1 MQGVQAA
8 HCHPVLHQ
16 RRHWMCAGEID
27 PGRWIN
33 VPARDTT
40 PLFPRFLL
48 FPWWFSCYFPK
59 PPPAAVPLSRR
70 RVLQSRTNFCSTD
83 STERTTSPYRSIA
96 FSSWIMNLNEP
107 VTKCVCVCVPHK
119 SAPKHEESLVC
130 TALSFQDC
138 AKHESKS
145 ARAKRQGAR
154 NTYSMPLH
162 KDCAL
167 QYSREN
173 SCVSL
178 ARNPAPS
185 APERTLKQTRPWS
198 KHWFRWW

>member
-1 MQGVQAA
+1 MRRNNGCLCVCVSPCSNGFSFACANSRMQGVQAA

-107 VTKCVCVCVPHK
+107 VTKCVCVCHTKVH
-119 SAPKHEESLVC
+119 
-130 TALSFQDC
+130 QNM
-138 AKHESKS
+138 
-145 ARAKRQGAR
+145 R
-154 NTYSMPLH
+154 NL
-162 KDCAL
+162 
-167 QYSREN
+167 
-173 SCVSL
+173 
-178 ARNPAPS
+178 
-185 APERTLKQTRPWS
+185 
-198 KHWFRWW
+198 